1 MAKILGKALLVA
13 QSVADT
19 AVAVD
24 LSRLGLI
31 EATHYISWS
40 AGVVSGV
47 VQIETADSSI
57 YTGTWAPIATITF
70 SGAAPKQD
78 YAAVTGS
85 YAAIRHRISTAVVGG
100 TVSTRIDGSL

>member
-1 MAKILGKALLVA
+1 MIGKALLVA
-13 QSVADT
+13 QSVDET

-24 LSRLGLI
+24 LSRLGLT
-31 EATHYISWS
+31 EVTHYVSWS

-47 VQIETADSSI
+47 VQIETADSST

-70 SGAAPKQD
+70 SGTAPKQD

-85 YAAIRHRISTAVVGG
+85 YSAIRHRISTVVVGG